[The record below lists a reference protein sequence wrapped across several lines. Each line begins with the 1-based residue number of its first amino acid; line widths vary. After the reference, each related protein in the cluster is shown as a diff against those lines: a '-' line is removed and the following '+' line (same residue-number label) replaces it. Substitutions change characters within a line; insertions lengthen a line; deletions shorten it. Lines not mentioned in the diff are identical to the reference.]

1 MYNSAYLK
9 ACWQIIV
16 IIFVGMSISTAFID
30 DFSTH
35 HYYLSFEKDGLQNA
49 SESCVIPAAQDTPIY
64 VDSFQSSFDPINNYP
79 WLICNDIRNSTGYI
93 KPALK
98 KKRRNE
104 GSLSSDYS
112 NDESSDYSN
121 DESSDDDTVSIC
133 KNTCT
138 NAYDGDCDDGGANSD
153 YGTCELGTDCSD
165 CGNRYKNRLDSGEDT
180 VSICKNTCT
189 NAYDGDCDDGGANS
203 DYGTC
208 ELGTDCSDCGNRYK
222 NRRRNRRMK
231 GIVSKRN
238 LPSSQNNDDNNDN
251 NDNNNSDDDNVEPGW
266 EVDYNGA
273 WTTDLGYEKDGEKV
287 PIYSFCPRNYDC
299 VSGDYF
305 WNKYGFSDYS
315 SPDTV
320 FCIHN
325 SIECGN
331 SKWCGQLR
339 LDSAECRS
347 CENCPCSWAFPT
359 IATFVYIAGVLG
371 SCGCCLSFVALKP
384 GFEEDTHVMLGMGG
398 KVCNCL
404 DWAFDIIIIFLILVN
419 GIGLYFET
427 YEKSDCLGPDAE
439 IALRY
444 AKEEAEKFTFNIAT
458 LGGLEF
464 ISVLIAIAD
473 CFL

>member
-16 IIFVGMSISTAFID
+16 ISFVGMSISTAFND

-64 VDSFQSSFDPINNYP
+64 VDSFQSSLDPINYYP

-165 CGNRYKNRLDSGEDT
+165 CGNRYKNR
-180 VSICKNTCT
+180 
-189 NAYDGDCDDGGANS
+189 
-203 DYGTC
+203 
-208 ELGTDCSDCGNRYK
+208 
-222 NRRRNRRMK
+222 RRNRRMK

-238 LPSSQNNDDNNDN
+238 LPSSQN

-273 WTTDLGYEKDGEKV
+273 WTTDLGYEKNGEKV

-339 LDSAECRS
+339 LDSTECRS
-347 CENCPCSWAFPT
+347 CENCPCSWAFFT
-359 IATFVYIAGVLG
+359 IETLVYIAGVLG

-384 GFEEDTHVMLGMGG
+384 GDTHVILGLGN
-398 KVCNCL
+398 KVCTCL

-439 IALRY
+439 IALKY
-444 AKEEAEKFTFNIAT
+444 AKEKAEKFTINIVT
-458 LGGLEF
+458 LGGLES